1 MGKIYCPRFS
11 SDWGS
16 MMLIESQGEYLL
28 IDTYCKGNT
37 HPRSVIRWI
46 VGNKNSNNAKSLC
59 LLIEMDGCRIL
70 NCGDATEWTLNQLV
84 AQG

>member
-37 HPRSVIRWI
+37 HPRSVVRWI
-46 VGNKNSNNAKSLC
+46 VGNKKISL
-59 LLIEMDGCRIL
+59 LKTIMGIQMLI
-70 NCGDATEWTLNQLV
+70 
-84 AQG
+84 